1 MAAAPIVE
9 RTKSAAELVMASSRL
24 LRNQGSLQLRMTPE
38 KAKPSIV
45 REITR
50 KAEVFKSFADTIRET
65 KSCTNNVTKAG
76 RNARASARD
85 FWLKRIHHSCAR
97 EGLCLAPYSWNWA
110 S

>member
-38 KAKPSIV
+38 KAQPSIA
-45 REITR
+45 REITS
-50 KAEVFKSFADTIRET
+50 KAQFFKSFADTIREP
-65 KSCTNNVTKAG
+65 KSCTNNVTKAV

-85 FWLKRIHHSCAR
+85 AELKRLPHQCGSKRLSHH
-97 EGLCLAPYSWNWA
+97 
-110 S
+110 